1 MKIDLSLT
9 TEKVVVHKPNAV
21 IKGLYHT
28 SLFHDLALAD
38 TVRQRYG
45 AIPDNIQLR
54 PHGADVPI
62 DVSLLDAKAVF
73 FVKEFDGQ
81 KQRKDLNFHQHA
93 PLLDGVWVQLEFH
106 DGETLEGMIFNSI
119 YPLIDPGFFL
129 LPTDP
134 GSNNRLVYVL
144 KHALADYRVLGLR
157 PL

>member
-1 MKIDLSLT
+1 MKIDLALT
-9 TEKVVVHKPNAV
+9 TEKVVVHKADTIV
-21 IKGLYHT
+21 KGLYET
-28 SLFHDLALAD
+28 SLFHDLTD
-38 TVRQRYG
+38 TVRQRHG

-54 PHGADVPI
+54 PNGSGAPI

-93 PLLDGVWVQLEFH
+93 PSLDGVWVQLEFH

-119 YPLIDPGFFL
+119 HPLIDAGFFL
-129 LPTDP
+129 IPTDP

-144 KHALADYRVLGLR
+144 KNALVNYRVLGLR